1 MSLEDSLAKLREMSK
16 QRYGEETRSIMMNA
30 MAEQRASG
38 IVERAIK
45 RGDTL
50 PAFALPDHNNDIV
63 RSDQL
68 FSQGAV
74 VLTVFR
80 GHW

>member
-1 MSLEDSLAKLREMSK
+1 MSLEESLAKLRQLSK
-16 QRYGEETRSIMMNA
+16 ERYGEERNKMVAA
-30 MAEQRASG
+30 MQEQKESG

-45 RGDTL
+45 AGDKL
-50 PAFALPDHNNDIV
+50 PAFALPNTKGEIV
-63 RSDQL
+63 TSDDL
-68 FSQGAV
+68 LSQGAV

>member
-1 MSLEDSLAKLREMSK
+1 MSLEESLAKLREMSK

-30 MAEQRASG
+30 VKAQKASG
-38 IVERAIK
+38 VVERAIK
-45 RGDTL
+45 PGDAL
-50 PAFALPDHNNDIV
+50 PAFSLPDHEGNIV
-63 RSDQL
+63 NSSDL
-68 FSQGAV
+68 LAQGAV